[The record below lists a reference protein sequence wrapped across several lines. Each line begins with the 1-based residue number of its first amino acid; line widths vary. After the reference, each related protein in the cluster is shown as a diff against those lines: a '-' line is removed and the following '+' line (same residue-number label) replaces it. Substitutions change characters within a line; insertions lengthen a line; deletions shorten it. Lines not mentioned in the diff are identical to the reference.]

1 MVYHQGGNDIK
12 IHTSI
17 PLFFVLT
24 VLASGCVS
32 VRYTMLGPGY
42 PPVPESEVYVFS
54 WEDELPEHTRIAL
67 LHFSPD
73 RNITTTD
80 KPGTLLAKL
89 REQAGALGANGIV
102 VAGVKELGDGMWV
115 VTDTDRIVVQ
125 MDELDVVL
133 PGGRATVDAIAIR
146 VE

>member
-1 MVYHQGGNDIK
+1 MKVY
-12 IHTSI
+12 TSI
-17 PLFFVLT
+17 PLFFVLA
-24 VLASGCVS
+24 VLASGCTSVS
-32 VRYTMLGPGY
+32 YTLLGAGQGHS
-42 PPVPESEVYVFS
+42 PVPESEVQVYSV
-54 WEDELPEHTRIAL
+54 EGELPEHTRIAL

-102 VAGVKELGDGMWV
+102 VAGVKEFGDGMWV